1 MVMDQAQRLR
11 EFLQQKQ
18 NPKRTRVIAV
28 TSGKGGVGKSNFS
41 VNFALALTAL
51 GQKVVIIDLDL
62 GMANVDILLGL
73 TPRYN
78 ILDMTGKNLSIWDIM
93 EQGPRGLQFIAG
105 GSGLSDVLE
114 LGESGMERILGQMEK
129 LHGYADTILLDMGA
143 GISQDSL
150 RFILAADEVML
161 ITTPEPTAI
170 TDAYSMLKIL
180 HAKNPSILIKLM
192 INRVINGQEGKQ
204 VAEKIRLV
212 AKKFL
217 QYEVSTFGYLVEDSH
232 ILQAVKKQAPFCLE
246 YPNCKAAKG
255 LKTMAEGFLSGQEFR
270 EEELTG
276 MKGFIHKLIHLGR
289 Q

>member
-1 MVMDQAQRLR
+1 MIMDQAQRLR

-41 VNFALALTAL
+41 INFALALTAL

-62 GMANVDILLGL
+62 GMANIDILLGL

-78 ILDMTGKNLSIWDIM
+78 ILDMTEKNLSIWDIM

-105 GSGLSDVLE
+105 GSGLNDVLE
-114 LGESGMERILGQMEK
+114 LGESGMGRILGQMEK
-129 LHGYADTILLDMGA
+129 LHGYADIILLDMGA

-180 HAKNPSILIKLM
+180 HAKNPNTLIKLL
-192 INRVINGQEGKQ
+192 INRVQNSQEGKQ

-217 QYEVSTFGYLVEDSH
+217 KYEVATFGYLTEDSH
-232 ILQAVKKQAPFCLE
+232 VMQAVKKQVPFCLE
-246 YPNCKAAKG
+246 YPNCKATKG
-255 LKTMAEGFLSGQEFR
+255 LKTMAEGYLSGQQFQ